1 VAYLELLTSPSLRK
15 TMIMKDKIDS
25 TKKRKVKKDK
35 KHHKKPRA

>member
-1 VAYLELLTSPSLRK
+1 
-15 TMIMKDKIDS
+15 MIMKDKIDS